1 MRVTFGTIHDGV
13 ASIDAAAAQF
23 ARAQEKV
30 ETGKRLQAPSDDPQ
44 AAMRIIQGKTEIGA
58 LDSYTR
64 SGDTAGSRIAI
75 MDTTFDDIVDK
86 LTAAQSTT
94 AAAMGSTVGPQQR
107 AALAAALQGLRDG
120 LVADLNVSFQGT
132 YLFSGSETTT
142 KPYEQVAGVWTYQG
156 DQAPVM
162 VEIGKGRD
170 AAVTANGESFVRGSD
185 ATDLF
190 TEMDTL
196 IAAVQA
202 GDATGIANGLAAL
215 GRAFDRAV
223 RAQSQVGVDERG
235 IGDEQ
240 HRLTEFRLAS
250 LKRVSKDE
258 DANLAQAMTEMTE
271 AQIAY
276 QAALQAVATASKV
289 SLLDYL
295 R

>member
-1 MRVTFGTIHDGV
+1 M
-13 ASIDAAAAQF
+13 
-23 ARAQEKV
+23 
-30 ETGKRLQAPSDDPQ
+30 
-44 AAMRIIQGKTEIGA
+44 
-58 LDSYTR
+58 
-64 SGDTAGSRIAI
+64 
-75 MDTTFDDIVDK
+75 
-86 LTAAQSTT
+86 
-94 AAAMGSTVGPQQR
+94 
-107 AALAAALQGLRDG
+107 
-120 LVADLNVSFQGT
+120 
-132 YLFSGSETTT
+132 
-142 KPYEQVAGVWTYQG
+142 WTYQG